1 MARRKVLKITPI
13 LIVLNVLIL
22 LFIVGFYTT
31 RLIKYYIAE
40 NGGFGEEEDDTV
52 LLADEIIKK
61 QSRLDETKGLVYD
74 SDNNIYRY
82 KGEVDDNYILYSGM
96 IYRIIAVDN
105 EGNIRAVS
113 QNNVTLLYSGLEK
126 GFEKSY
132 VNTWLN
138 RDEKVE
144 HSGIYE
150 HELKNSDNLLTNT
163 YTCMDIIDDL
173 TNVTCKD
180 NKNTFKISLMSLYD
194 YRSAGGKSSYLNNGE
209 TYSLITN
216 DSKNENYY
224 VTTDG
229 EIAVSKKNSRI
240 SYVRPVIT
248 ISGEAALMDGTGKA
262 DDPYII
268 EKHEIKKLS
277 DVYVGNYVKIDDN
290 LYKVNETH
298 NEVVRLIMTDVLS
311 EKVKET
317 DKETKEE
324 KEVLKPIEMKF
335 GGSDSAYNPNG
346 DTVGSYLNGTFLN
359 SLSLKDSIV
368 EAKWYVGKQTLD
380 NLSYTLIYGDSVNAQ
395 IGMPTI
401 GDFYAQEKFNILT
414 ILRGIESSKLVNVI
428 NKDGHLYADKLTS
441 KYSVRPE
448 FYLDGKLNIK
458 SGDGSEKNP
467 YVLGDSNEKTEE
479 RKETKE

>member
-1 MARRKVLKITPI
+1 MSKRKVLKITPI

-40 NGGFGEEEDDTV
+40 NGGFGEDEDKTV
-52 LLADEIIKK
+52 ILAEEIIKK

-82 KGEVDDNYILYSGM
+82 KGEVDDNYIYYSGM
-96 IYRIIAVDN
+96 IYRIIAIDN

-126 GFEKSY
+126 GFKDSY

-138 RDEKVE
+138 KSDKE

-150 HELKNSDNLLTNT
+150 RELVNSDELLADT
-163 YTCMDIIDDL
+163 YTCLDTIDDL
-173 TNVTCKD
+173 TEVTCKE
-180 NKNTFKISLMSLYD
+180 NKTDYRISLMSLYD

-209 TYSLITN
+209 SYSLITN

-229 EIAVSKKNSRI
+229 EIAVSKKSSRI
-240 SYVRPVIT
+240 SYIRPVIT
-248 ISGEAALMDGTGKA
+248 ISSGAELIEGKGTL
-262 DDPYII
+262 DEPYII
-268 EKHEIKKLS
+268 EKHEIKTLS
-277 DVYVGNYVKIDDN
+277 DVYVGNYVKIDDI
-290 LYKVNETH
+290 LYRVNET
-298 NEVVRLIMTDVLS
+298 NEDKVRLIMSEVLM

-317 DKETKEE
+317 DSETKEE
-324 KEVLKPIEMKF
+324 KEVLKPISMKF
-335 GGSDSAYNPNG
+335 GGSDSVYNPNG

-359 SLSLKDSIV
+359 SLSLKDKVIES
-368 EAKWYVGKQTLD
+368 KWYVGKQALD
-380 NLSYTLIYGDSVNAQ
+380 NLSYTLVYGDSVDAY

-401 GDFYAQEKFNILT
+401 GEFYNHEQNNILT
-414 ILRGIESSKLVNVI
+414 TLRGLESSKLVNVI
-428 NKDGHLYADKLTS
+428 NKEGHLYSDRITS
-441 KYSVRPE
+441 KYYVRPE
-448 FYLDGKLNIK
+448 FYLDGKVNIK
-458 SGDGSEKNP
+458 SGNGSLDNP

-479 RKETKE
+479 RKETKD